1 MACNQRYP
9 SDIGKKQNTKYK
21 TKRIFY
27 KSINAIDLG
36 LNVRS
41 LDKHQLQTSVR
52 CIAAHQRYVC
62 YILYKIANN
71 CFIDCI

>member
-52 CIAAHQRYVC
+52 CIAANSVTFVIFYTKLQ
-62 YILYKIANN
+62 IIAL
-71 CFIDCI
+71 